1 MTSFRCLKIDDL
13 FKIVL
18 VPEDIDI
25 DIDNVWAMMKREK
38 YVSEMY

>member
-25 DIDNVWAMMKREK
+25 DIDVDVDDYEDRG
-38 YVSEMY
+38 

>member
-18 VPEDIDI
+18 VPEDIDKDI
-25 DIDNVWAMMKREK
+25 DIDDYEDRG
-38 YVSEMY
+38 